1 MRKARIV
8 LFLLVPAIALG
19 VYVLRD
25 HIPGTG
31 GHSDQGRDELES
43 DIEYGDLP
51 EVSFAMLDGARP
63 IDLIQMDLAFPDA
76 LKELDGRPVSLTGF
90 MAPFD
95 DLKDM
100 RRCMIVPSY
109 VGCTFCTPPTLTQ
122 VVFVTQGGDESKSK
136 YPFIEEASRVS
147 GIFRIS
153 HPESDHPGQ
162 QAGFLYSIENA
173 VVSAHEGEA
182 PQRAPGHATPNDH
195 NKGKEAAPLAEVA
208 PADLVEDVSGLLGME
223 ALHSIAIEPV
233 NSERFTEI
241 IRANLESTYPEAD
254 RSGQAQAFSS
264 LGLLPTDADW
274 IDTVMNIELT
284 RRVAITSATGKEIYV
299 LDSVPENHPY
309 VRLLLVGEIAEAL
322 TNQHFPVKSR
332 QPVGEE
338 VPSMNGDSRRAAMA
352 LRHGLNEVAIFRY
365 ARSRG
370 ISTSSRPPSEL
381 GEKSPKSI
389 NAPRELY
396 QWLALPREV
405 GPFFV
410 DSLLGSEEPQLGFEA
425 ALGEP
430 PSTTMELFRPLFY
443 QDASRWSPDPV
454 PQDFA
459 DELLET
465 PPLFTDVLGIGG
477 LIPWLS
483 QWYAVPEAK
492 SLTGNW
498 AGDRWAIWQ
507 FPEEE
512 FVLLLETRWNDKDSA
527 RNFRESIPY
536 HPYQRVLSD
545 EGGSKRVRF
554 LRGSSES
561 VFEYLPAVYQDA
573 PKKGAP

>member
-1 MRKARIV
+1 
-8 LFLLVPAIALG
+8 
-19 VYVLRD
+19 
-25 HIPGTG
+25 
-31 GHSDQGRDELES
+31 
-43 DIEYGDLP
+43 
-51 EVSFAMLDGARP
+51 
-63 IDLIQMDLAFPDA
+63 
-76 LKELDGRPVSLTGF
+76 
-90 MAPFD
+90 
-95 DLKDM
+95 
-100 RRCMIVPSY
+100 
-109 VGCTFCTPPTLTQ
+109 
-122 VVFVTQGGDESKSK
+122 
-136 YPFIEEASRVS
+136 
-147 GIFRIS
+147 
-153 HPESDHPGQ
+153 
-162 QAGFLYSIENA
+162 
-173 VVSAHEGEA
+173 
-182 PQRAPGHATPNDH
+182 
-195 NKGKEAAPLAEVA
+195 
-208 PADLVEDVSGLLGME
+208 
-223 ALHSIAIEPV
+223 
-233 NSERFTEI
+233 
-241 IRANLESTYPEAD
+241 
-254 RSGQAQAFSS
+254 
-264 LGLLPTDADW
+264 
-274 IDTVMNIELT
+274 MNIELT
-284 RRVAITSATGKEIYV
+284 RRVAITSTTGKEIYV

-332 QPVGEE
+332 QPVREE
-338 VPSMNGDSRRAAMA
+338 VSSMNGDSRRAAMA
-352 LRHGLNEVAIFRY
+352 LRQGLNEVAIFRY

-454 PQDFA
+454 PEDFA
-459 DELLET
+459 DDLLET
-465 PPLFTDVLGIGG
+465 PPSFTDVLGIGG

-498 AGDRWAIWQ
+498 TGDRWAIWQ

-512 FVLLLETRWNDKDSA
+512 FVLLLETRWTDEDSA

-561 VFEYLPAVYQDA
+561 VFEYLPAIYQDA

>member
-1 MRKARIV
+1 MRKARIA

-31 GHSDQGRDELES
+31 GQSDQGRDGLDS
-43 DIEYGDLP
+43 DIVYGDLP
-51 EVSFAMLDGARP
+51 EVSFSMLDGARP
-63 IDLIQMDLAFPDA
+63 IDLIQMDLTFPDA

-109 VGCTFCTPPTLTQ
+109 VGCTFCTPPTLKQ
-122 VVFVTQGGDESKSK
+122 VVFVTQGGDESKSN

-173 VVSAHEGEA
+173 VVAPHVGEA

-195 NKGKEAAPLAEVA
+195 SKGKEAVPLPEVA

-233 NSERFTEI
+233 NSDRFTEI

-254 RSGQAQAFSS
+254 RSGQAKAFSS
-264 LGLLPTDADW
+264 LGLLPMDADW
-274 IDTVMNIELT
+274 IETVIKIELT

-332 QPVGEE
+332 QPVREE
-338 VPSMNGDSRRAAMA
+338 VSSMNGDSRRAAMA
-352 LRHGLNEVAIFRY
+352 LRQGLNEVAIFRY

-381 GEKSPKSI
+381 GEESPKLI
-389 NAPRELY
+389 DAPRELY

-410 DSLLGSEEPQLGFEA
+410 DILLGAEEPQLGFEA
-425 ALGEP
+425 ALDNP

-454 PQDFA
+454 PEDFA

-465 PPLFTDVLGIGG
+465 PPSFTDVLGIGG

-492 SLTGNW
+492 NLTGNW
-498 AGDRWAIWQ
+498 TGDRWAVWQ
-507 FPEEE
+507 LPEGE
-512 FVLLLETRWNDKDSA
+512 FVLLVETRWNDEDSA

-536 HPYQRVLSD
+536 HPYQRVLGD
-545 EGGSKRVRF
+545 KGGSKRVRF

-561 VFEYLPAVYQDA
+561 VFEYLPTAYRDA
-573 PKKGAP
+573 PQKGAP

>member
-1 MRKARIV
+1 MRKARIA

-19 VYVLRD
+19 VYALRD

-31 GHSDQGRDELES
+31 GQSDQGRDKLES
-43 DIEYGDLP
+43 DIVYGDLP

-63 IDLIQMDLAFPDA
+63 IDLIQMDLAFPDT

-173 VVSAHEGEA
+173 VVAPHVGEA

-195 NKGKEAAPLAEVA
+195 NKGEEAAPLPPVA

-233 NSERFTEI
+233 TSETFTEI
-241 IRANLESTYPEAD
+241 IRADLESTYPEAD
-254 RSGQAQAFSS
+254 RSGQAKAFSL

-274 IDTVMNIELT
+274 IETVMNIELT
-284 RRVAITSATGKEIYV
+284 RRVAITNATGKEIYL

-322 TNQHFPVKSR
+322 TNQHFPVQNR
-332 QPVGEE
+332 PLVIEGA
-338 VPSMNGDSRRAAMA
+338 PSMNGDSRRAAMA
-352 LRHGLNEVAIFRY
+352 LRQGLNEIAIFRY

-381 GEKSPKSI
+381 GAESPKSI

-410 DSLLGSEEPQLGFEA
+410 DSLLDSEEPRFGFEA
-425 ALGEP
+425 ALGKP
-430 PSTTMELFRPLFY
+430 PATTMELFRPLFY
-443 QDASRWSPDPV
+443 QDASRWRPDPV
-454 PQDFA
+454 REDFA

-465 PPLFTDVLGIGG
+465 PPSFSDVLGIGG
-477 LIPWLS
+477 LLPWLS
-483 QWYAVPEAK
+483 QWYNVPEAK

-498 AGDRWAIWQ
+498 TGDRWAIWQ
-507 FPEEE
+507 LPEGEWM
-512 FVLLLETRWNDKDSA
+512 LLLETRWDDEDSA

-545 EGGSKRVRF
+545 KEGSKRVRF
-554 LRGSSES
+554 LRGGSES
-561 VFEYLPAVYQDA
+561 AFQHLPAIYQDA
-573 PKKGAP
+573 PKTGAP

>member
-1 MRKARIV
+1 MRKARIA

-31 GHSDQGRDELES
+31 GQSDQGSEGLES
-43 DIEYGDLP
+43 DIVYGDLP

-122 VVFVTQGGDESKSK
+122 VVFVTQGGDGSKSK

-173 VVSAHEGEA
+173 VVAPHVGEA

-195 NKGKEAAPLAEVA
+195 SKGKEAVPLPEVA

-233 NSERFTEI
+233 NSDRFTEI

-284 RRVAITSATGKEIYV
+284 RRVAITSTTGKEIYV

-332 QPVGEE
+332 QPVREE
-338 VPSMNGDSRRAAMA
+338 VSSMNGDSRRAAMA
-352 LRHGLNEVAIFRY
+352 LRQGLNEVAIFRY

-381 GEKSPKSI
+381 GEGSPKSI
-389 NAPRELY
+389 NAPKELY

-410 DSLLGSEEPQLGFEA
+410 DSLLDSEEPQLGFEA
-425 ALGEP
+425 ALGKP

-443 QDASRWSPDPV
+443 QDASRWRPDPV
-454 PQDFA
+454 AEDFA
-459 DELLET
+459 DDLLET
-465 PPLFTDVLGIGG
+465 PPSFTDVLGIGG

-492 SLTGNW
+492 NLTGNW
-498 AGDRWAIWQ
+498 TGDRWAVWQ
-507 FPEEE
+507 FPEGEY
-512 FVLLLETRWNDKDSA
+512 VLLLETRWTDEDSA

-545 EGGSKRVRF
+545 KGGSKRVRF

-561 VFEYLPAVYQDA
+561 VFEYLPAIYQDA

>member
-1 MRKARIV
+1 MRKARIA

-31 GHSDQGRDELES
+31 GQSDQGSEGLES
-43 DIEYGDLP
+43 DIVYGDLP

-122 VVFVTQGGDESKSK
+122 VVFVTQGGDGSKSK

-153 HPESDHPGQ
+153 HRKSDHPGQ

-173 VVSAHEGEA
+173 VVAPHVGEA

-195 NKGKEAAPLAEVA
+195 SKGKEAVPLAEVA
-208 PADLVEDVSGLLGME
+208 PADLVEDVSELLGME

-274 IDTVMNIELT
+274 IDTVMKIELT
-284 RRVAITSATGKEIYV
+284 RRVAITSATGKEIY
-299 LDSVPENHPY
+299 LLNSVPENHPY
-309 VRLLLVGEIAEAL
+309 VRLLLVGEITEAL

-332 QPVGEE
+332 QPVREK
-338 VPSMNGDSRRAAMA
+338 VSSMNGDSRRAAMA
-352 LRHGLNEVAIFRY
+352 LRQGLNEVAIFRY

-425 ALGEP
+425 ALGKP

-443 QDASRWSPDPV
+443 QDASRWSPNPV
-454 PQDFA
+454 PEDFA

-465 PPLFTDVLGIGG
+465 PPSFTDVLGIGG

-492 SLTGNW
+492 NLTGNW
-498 AGDRWAIWQ
+498 TGDRWAVWQ
-507 FPEEE
+507 FPEGEY
-512 FVLLLETRWNDKDSA
+512 VLLLETRWTDEDSA

-545 EGGSKRVRF
+545 KGGSKRVRF

-561 VFEYLPAVYQDA
+561 VFEYLPASYQDA

>member
-1 MRKARIV
+1 MRKARIA

-31 GHSDQGRDELES
+31 GHSDPGSEGLES
-43 DIEYGDLP
+43 DIVYGDLP

-76 LKELDGRPVSLTGF
+76 LKELDGRLVSLTGF

-122 VVFVTQGGDESKSK
+122 VVFVTQAGDGSKSK

-173 VVSAHEGEA
+173 VVAPHVGEA

-195 NKGKEAAPLAEVA
+195 SKGKEAVPLPEVA

-233 NSERFTEI
+233 NSERFTGI

-284 RRVAITSATGKEIYV
+284 RRVAITSTTGKEIYV

-332 QPVGEE
+332 QPVREE
-338 VPSMNGDSRRAAMA
+338 ISSMNGDSRRASVA
-352 LRHGLNEVAIFRY
+352 LRQGLNEVAIFRY

-381 GEKSPKSI
+381 GEGSPKSI
-389 NAPRELY
+389 NAPKELY

-410 DSLLGSEEPQLGFEA
+410 DSLLDSEEPQLGFEA
-425 ALGEP
+425 ALGKP

-443 QDASRWSPDPV
+443 QDASRWRPDPV
-454 PQDFA
+454 PEDFA
-459 DELLET
+459 DDLLET
-465 PPLFTDVLGIGG
+465 PPSFTDVLGIGG

-492 SLTGNW
+492 NLTGNW
-498 AGDRWAIWQ
+498 TGDRWAVWQ
-507 FPEEE
+507 FPEGE
-512 FVLLLETRWNDKDSA
+512 FVLLLETRWTDEDSA

-545 EGGSKRVRF
+545 KGVSKRVRF

-561 VFEYLPAVYQDA
+561 VFEYLPAIYQDA

>member
-1 MRKARIV
+1 MRKARIA

-31 GHSDQGRDELES
+31 GQSDQGRDELES

-122 VVFVTQGGDESKSK
+122 VVFVTQGGDGSKSK

-153 HPESDHPGQ
+153 HRKSDHPGQ

-173 VVSAHEGEA
+173 VVAPHVGEA
-182 PQRAPGHATPNDH
+182 PRRAPGHATPNDH
-195 NKGKEAAPLAEVA
+195 SKGKEAVPLAEVA

-309 VRLLLVGEIAEAL
+309 VRLLLIGEIAEAL

-332 QPVGEE
+332 QPVREE
-338 VPSMNGDSRRAAMA
+338 VSSMNGDSRRAAMA
-352 LRHGLNEVAIFRY
+352 LRQGLNEVAIFRY

-381 GEKSPKSI
+381 GEGSPKSI

-410 DSLLGSEEPQLGFEA
+410 DSLLDSEEPQLGFEA
-425 ALGEP
+425 ALGKP

-443 QDASRWSPDPV
+443 QDASRWRPDPV
-454 PQDFA
+454 PEDFA
-459 DELLET
+459 DDLLET
-465 PPLFTDVLGIGG
+465 PPSFTDVLGIGG

-492 SLTGNW
+492 NLTGNW
-498 AGDRWAIWQ
+498 TGDRWAVWQ
-507 FPEEE
+507 FPEGE
-512 FVLLLETRWNDKDSA
+512 FVLLLETRWTDEDSA
-527 RNFRESIPY
+527 RSFRESIPY

-545 EGGSKRVRF
+545 KGGSKRVRF

-561 VFEYLPAVYQDA
+561 VFEYLPAIYQDA